1 MLSSNKPNL
10 RKGNVTVPEKHP
22 NCICGNER
30 YCQCDDITLA
40 LGEKLDRLNET
51 ISWQDALERLKAGN
65 ERYVSMTRRPNPGVC
80 HYTRK
85 LLCKGQWPF
94 ATILCCSDS
103 RVPPEII
110 FDAGLGD
117 LFIVRVAGNVIDSKL
132 LGSIEYATLHSTS
145 RLILVMGHEF
155 CGAVNAAV
163 HSVENPETSHTAGIN
178 DIIRQLMP
186 AVLKAQ
192 KGNDISGEDL
202 VDSAARENVRMVCR
216 TILENSVPLRN
227 LAAKNE
233 IKVMGA
239 YKLLSSGEVEFFE

>member
-1 MLSSNKPNL
+1 L
-10 RKGNVTVPEKHP
+10 G
-22 NCICGNER
+22 
-30 YCQCDDITLA
+30 
-40 LGEKLDRLNET
+40 LGEKAERLTET
-51 ISWQDALERLKAGN
+51 IPWQEALQRLKDGN
-65 ERYVSMTRRPNPGVC
+65 ERYVSMTRLPDPGVC

-132 LGSIEYATLHSTS
+132 LGSIEYAALYSTS

-163 HSVENPETSHTAGIN
+163 HFAEHPEINHTAGIN
-178 DIIRQLMP
+178 EIVDELMP
-186 AVLKAQ
+186 AVFKAQ
-192 KGNDISGEDL
+192 EEADLSGEEL
-202 VDSAARENVRMVCR
+202 VEAAARENVRIVCDA
-216 TILENSVPLRN
+216 ILNNSPSLRN
-227 LAAKNE
+227 LSDKGK

-239 YKLLSSGEVEFFE
+239 YKILSSGYVEFFE

>member
-1 MLSSNKPNL
+1 
-10 RKGNVTVPEKHP
+10 
-22 NCICGNER
+22 
-30 YCQCDDITLA
+30 
-40 LGEKLDRLNET
+40 
-51 ISWQDALERLKAGN
+51 
-65 ERYVSMTRRPNPGVC
+65 MTRLPDPGVC

-132 LGSIEYATLHSTS
+132 LGSIEYAALYSTS

-163 HSVENPETSHTAGIN
+163 HFAEHPEINHTAGIN
-178 DIIRQLMP
+178 EIVDELMP
-186 AVLKAQ
+186 AVFKAQ
-192 KGNDISGEDL
+192 EEADLSGEEL
-202 VDSAARENVRMVCR
+202 VEAAARENVRIVCDA
-216 TILENSVPLRN
+216 ILNNSPSLRN
-227 LAAKNE
+227 LSDKGK

-239 YKLLSSGEVEFFE
+239 YKILSSGYVEFFE

>member
-1 MLSSNKPNL
+1 MSDKYD
-10 RKGNVTVPEKHP
+10 
-22 NCICGNER
+22 NCTCGNDND
-30 YCQCDDITLA
+30 CQCADVSLA
-40 LGEKLDRLNET
+40 LGEKTDRL
-51 ISWQDALERLKAGN
+51 ILWQDALQRLEEGN
-65 ERYVSMTRRPNPGVC
+65 QRYVSMTRRPDPGVC

-132 LGSIEYATLHSTS
+132 LGSIEYAALYSTS
-145 RLILVMGHEF
+145 RLIMVMGHEF

-163 HSVENPETSHTAGIN
+163 HSVTRPETKHTPGIKE
-178 DIIRQLMP
+178 IVRELMP

-192 KGNDISGEDL
+192 QETGFSDEKL
-202 VDSAARENVRMVCR
+202 VDAAARENVRMVCK
-216 TILENSVPLRN
+216 TILKDSPPLRK
-227 LAAKNE
+227 LADKGE
-233 IKVMGA
+233 IKVVGA
-239 YKLLSSGEVEFFE
+239 YKMLSSGYVDFFE

>member
-1 MLSSNKPNL
+1 MPDK
-10 RKGNVTVPEKHP
+10 KKD
-22 NCICGNER
+22 CICGDNVN
-30 YCQCDDITLA
+30 CQCDDLTLA
-40 LGEKLDRLNET
+40 FEEKTERQNET
-51 ISWQDALERLKAGN
+51 IPWQNALQRLKDGN
-65 ERYVSMTRRPNPGVC
+65 QRFISMTRLPDPGVC

-132 LGSIEYATLHSTS
+132 LGSIEYATLYSTS
-145 RLILVMGHEF
+145 RLIMVMGHEF

-163 HSVENPETSHTAGIN
+163 HLEEYPGINHTDGIN
-178 DIIRQLMP
+178 DIVDELMP

-192 KGNDISGEDL
+192 DKTGFVDDEL
-202 VDSAARENVRMVCR
+202 VDAAARENVKMVCEK
-216 TILENSVPLRN
+216 ILEDSAPLRK
-227 LAAKNE
+227 LVEKG
-233 IKVMGA
+233 KVKIVGA
-239 YKLLSSGEVEFFE
+239 YKMLSSGTVEIFE